1 MKMPP
6 KCIMLNKIPSYA
18 KCLETDVAAES
29 KEPYVKLEKQ
39 KLSTQSV
46 DRHSFSQDAFN

>member
-39 KLSTQSV
+39 KVVNTKCRQ
-46 DRHSFSQDAFN
+46 AFIQPRCF